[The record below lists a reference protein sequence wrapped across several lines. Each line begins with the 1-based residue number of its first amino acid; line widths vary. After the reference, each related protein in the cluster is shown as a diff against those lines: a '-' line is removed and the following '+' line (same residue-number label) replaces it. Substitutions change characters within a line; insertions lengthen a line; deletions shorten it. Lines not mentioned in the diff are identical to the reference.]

1 MGEGFRRRHRE
12 VNAVQALIHT
22 TQHEFPVVDGAG
34 RLRGVLTH
42 DAMIRSLMEHGP
54 DVAVTEV
61 MTRDIPIMQ
70 PRLDEALRLLQE
82 TGSPVVDVVDAPG
95 RLVGLITPEKIAE
108 VIMVQSV
115 RPQPQV
121 ARPQRQTVASPW
133 MP

>member
-54 DVAVTEV
+54 G
-61 MTRDIPIMQ
+61 RCGH
-70 PRLDEALRLLQE
+70 R
-82 TGSPVVDVVDAPG
+82 SHDAGHPDYAAPPG
-95 RLVGLITPEKIAE
+95 
-108 VIMVQSV
+108 
-115 RPQPQV
+115 
-121 ARPQRQTVASPW
+121 
-133 MP
+133 